1 MYRHL
6 IYIFTMYSKELIKGT
21 LETVVLNLLAKHK
34 RMYGYEIFSTVK
46 KLTDEKILLKD
57 GSLYPTLQKLTKQGL
72 LTTEEEIVSGRK
84 RKYYALTKSGVKRK
98 KECQSE
104 MQDFFNTMN
113 SLLTLKLADS

>member
-1 MYRHL
+1 
-6 IYIFTMYSKELIKGT
+6 MYSKELIKGT
-21 LETVVLNLLAKHK
+21 LETIVLNLLAKNN

-46 KLTDEKILLKD
+46 NLTDEKILLKD
-57 GSLYPTLQKLTKQGL
+57 GSLYPTLKKLTKKGL

-84 RKYYALTKSGVKRK
+84 RKYYKLTESGIKRK